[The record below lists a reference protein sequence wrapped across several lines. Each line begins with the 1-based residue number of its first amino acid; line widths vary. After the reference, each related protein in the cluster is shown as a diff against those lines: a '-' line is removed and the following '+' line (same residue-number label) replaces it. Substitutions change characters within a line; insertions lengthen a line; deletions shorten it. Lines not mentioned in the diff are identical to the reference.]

1 MAKNVFGID
10 LGTSNSAI
18 AYLDAL
24 GVPKIKE
31 NREGDLVTPS
41 VVWFEGETSTV
52 VGKAARDEKLFSP
65 EQVVELVKREM
76 GTDRRW
82 QFHGK
87 EFTAESISSLIL
99 RSLVDLVEDGPGKTP
114 VVITVPA
121 YFGAKEREAT
131 RNAGEIA
138 NLEVLNLVPEPVA
151 AALFYDAQS
160 PLSGKN
166 LLVYDLGGG
175 TFDVT
180 AVRGEGNVFDIVA
193 TDGDARLGGADWD
206 RMLSDYLLDRFIEE
220 TSDEQA
226 EEDDTFRLKLQ
237 EQAVACKEALSSAQ
251 SYTVRLA
258 SDTGSRAKIKV
269 TREEFEQLTAPLLE
283 RTELCMERLFQ
294 QVEEK
299 QPGFAFDE
307 VILVGGSSRMVAI
320 SELVQRATGLKPR
333 IFEPDL
339 AVAKGAAISAT
350 ISQLQ
355 VLAGEGSAEAAVA
368 EFARAS
374 GIDAAQLAALSSKKV
389 LNVIPKAIGFKVYD
403 RETGE
408 PFIDHVIAQNTTIP
422 LAQKACRHYLTLED
436 YQQAVELTLYQQ
448 ASDIASDNPDLNE
461 VITGSEARLTGIP
474 PLPQGQPIQIE
485 VDVAGDGLITV
496 QGTHLPSG
504 KSMTS
509 NVRIGVMSEAEI
521 SKAKES
527 LKGMRVS
534 TGDAS

>member
-1 MAKNVFGID
+1 
-10 LGTSNSAI
+10 
-18 AYLDAL
+18 
-24 GVPKIKE
+24 
-31 NREGDLVTPS
+31 
-41 VVWFEGETSTV
+41 
-52 VGKAARDEKLFSP
+52 
-65 EQVVELVKREM
+65 M

-151 AALFYDAQS
+151 AALFYDAQA
-160 PLSGKN
+160 PLKGKN

-180 AVRGEGNVFDIVA
+180 AVRGEDNVFDIVA

-206 RMLSDYLLDRFIEE
+206 RMLSEYLLDRFIEA
-220 TSDEQA
+220 TSDEEA
-226 EEDDTFRLKLQ
+226 EADETFRLKLQ
-237 EQAVACKEALSSAQ
+237 EQAVACKEALSAAQ
-251 SYTVRLA
+251 AYTVRLA

-283 RTELCMERLFQ
+283 RTELCMERLFKQ
-294 QVEEK
+294 FEAK
-299 QPGFAFDE
+299 QPGFEFDE
-307 VILVGGSSRMVAI
+307 VILVGGSSRMAAVGD
-320 SELVQRATGLKPR
+320 LVQRATGLIPR
-333 IFEPDL
+333 IFGPDL
-339 AVAKGAAISAT
+339 AIAKGAAISAT

-355 VLAGEGSAEAAVA
+355 VLAGKGADSAEAAVA
-368 EFARAS
+368 EYARAS
-374 GIDAAQLAALSSKKV
+374 GIDAAQLAALSTKKV

-403 RETGE
+403 SSTGE

-422 LAQKACRHYLTLED
+422 LVQTACRHYLTLED
-436 YQQAVELTLYQQ
+436 DQQAVELTLYQQ
-448 ASDIASDNPDLNE
+448 ASDIASEDPALNE
-461 VITGSEARLTGIP
+461 VITGSEARLLGIP
-474 PLPQGQPIQIE
+474 ALPKGQPIKIE

-521 SKAKES
+521 AKAKES

-534 TGDAS
+534 TGDAC